1 MSSEID
7 ALRPRMQGAMSN
19 LEKEFGGLRTGRAS
33 ADLLNPVMVDA
44 YGSKVPLN
52 QVANVSAA
60 DARTLTVQIWDGS
73 QVKAV
78 EKGII
83 DSGLGLSPN
92 TEGQTIRINLPEL
105 NSERREELVKVA
117 RKYAE
122 ETKVAVRNVRRDGMD
137 ALKKEKDAG
146 TATEDDV
153 KIISDQIQ
161 KLTDEF
167 VAKVDTMLSKK
178 ESDIRS
184 V

>member
-7 ALRPRMQGAMSN
+7 ALKVRMQGAITN

-33 ADLLNPVMVDA
+33 VDLLNPVMVDA

-52 QVANVSAA
+52 QVANVSTA
-60 DARTLTVQIWDGS
+60 DARTLTVQVWDGS
-73 QVKAV
+73 QVQAV

-83 DSGLGLSPN
+83 NSGLGLNPN

-122 ETKVAVRNVRRDGMD
+122 EAKVSIRNVRRDGMD
-137 ALKKEKDAG
+137 SLKKEKDAG
-146 TATEDDV
+146 EATEDDV

-167 VAKVDTMLSKK
+167 VGKIDSKLTQK
-178 ESDIRS
+178 EGDIRA